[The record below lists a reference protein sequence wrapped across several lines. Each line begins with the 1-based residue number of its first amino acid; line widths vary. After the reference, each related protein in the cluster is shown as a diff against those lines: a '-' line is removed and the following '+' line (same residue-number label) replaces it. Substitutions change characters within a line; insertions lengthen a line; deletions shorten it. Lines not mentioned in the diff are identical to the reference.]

1 MATINR
7 KSRSFTDISLM
18 FNTNPFTRDIYT
30 KVDEEAIKNSIRNL
44 VLTKNYERP
53 FHPEIGSQIHGLMFE
68 NFDPIMKLTMEKT
81 LTNTINV
88 FEPRAEVISVD
99 ISEEQNETGLNITI
113 EFMIKNIQKPVTF
126 STILKR
132 VR

>member
-1 MATINR
+1 
-7 KSRSFTDISLM
+7 
-18 FNTNPFTRDIYT
+18 
-30 KVDEEAIKNSIRNL
+30 
-44 VLTKNYERP
+44 
-53 FHPEIGSQIHGLMFE
+53 MFE

>member
-1 MATINR
+1 MDTINR
-7 KSRSFTDISLM
+7 KSRTFTDISLM

-44 VLTKNYERP
+44 VLTKNYERQ

>member
-1 MATINR
+1 
-7 KSRSFTDISLM
+7 
-18 FNTNPFTRDIYT
+18 
-30 KVDEEAIKNSIRNL
+30 
-44 VLTKNYERP
+44 
-53 FHPEIGSQIHGLMFE
+53 MFE

-99 ISEEQNETGLNITI
+99 ISEEQNETGLNVTI

>member
-1 MATINR
+1 M
-7 KSRSFTDISLM
+7 
-18 FNTNPFTRDIYT
+18 
-30 KVDEEAIKNSIRNL
+30 
-44 VLTKNYERP
+44 
-53 FHPEIGSQIHGLMFE
+53 
-68 NFDPIMKLTMEKT
+68 
-81 LTNTINV
+81 TNTINV